1 MAPHDYRYRSRAQRK
16 KKIIKK
22 RSIVT
27 ALFYHTSRIRSTS
40 RRYSWQQNHEK
51 KKNKEKTTKKTVKHL
66 LPRLWETHKIA
77 LLRPRPLNSLQIL
90 LCVQI
95 YSEQLL
101 HHPCRASRVTVALLL
116 RRTRKWWSGPSPW
129 HPFNS
134 YRTSAVGSA
143 SYFGLKPTRSTTT
156 RSTCDARRYGT
167 KWRGKTR

>member
-1 MAPHDYRYRSRAQRK
+1 MAPHDYRYRSRAQWK

-51 KKNKEKTTKKTVKHL
+51 KKEKTTKKKTIKHL